1 MSFTYQSYTPS
12 GSRCLDATP
21 KRRLDASERNPA
33 AETAPQAGFGK
44 SRQTASRVTVRL
56 SARLSVVLA
65 YRRVR
70 DYRSVMVETS
80 PAVRCIGLV
89 KRYPDVTAVNQLD
102 LTIQRGECFGLLG
115 PNGAG
120 KTTTIEILEGL
131 TEPDAG
137 SVEVL
142 GLTWKNNAREIR
154 ERIGVQLQD
163 TQLGDKLTVL
173 EVLTLFRSL
182 YRDGKHPEDLL
193 DWFSLRPKANARY
206 HKLSGGQKQRVV
218 LACALVSNPEL
229 LFLDEP
235 TTGLDPQ
242 ARLAVWNVVQ
252 RYKAE
257 GGTVLLTTH
266 YMEEA
271 ARLCDRLAIV
281 DEGKLIAQGTPEE
294 LTSSLASAQV
304 LEVKVESS
312 TSPHAEPPPQLGF
325 KQRGEW
331 WVKSIDNAHSELGH
345 AIAQLLDGITS
356 SGLRVIALRTHQP
369 TLDDVF
375 LARTGKALRDG

>member
-1 MSFTYQSYTPS
+1 MVDVS
-12 GSRCLDATP
+12 
-21 KRRLDASERNPA
+21 PA
-33 AETAPQAGFGK
+33 A
-44 SRQTASRVTVRL
+44 
-56 SARLSVVLA
+56 
-65 YRRVR
+65 
-70 DYRSVMVETS
+70 
-80 PAVRCIGLV
+80 RCVGLV
-89 KRYPDVTAVNQLD
+89 KRYPDVVAVDHLD
-102 LTIQRGECFGLLG
+102 LTISRGECFGLLG

-120 KTTTIEILEGL
+120 KTTTVEILEGL
-131 TEPDAG
+131 TQPDEG
-137 SVEVL
+137 TVEVL
-142 GLTWKNNAREIR
+142 GLNWKNNAAEIR
-154 ERIGVQLQD
+154 QRIGVQLQD

-182 YRDGKHPEDLL
+182 YRDGKDPEELL

-218 LACALVSNPEL
+218 LACALVCNPEL

-252 RYKAE
+252 RYKAD

-271 ARLCDRLAIV
+271 ARLCDRIAIV
-281 DEGKLIAQGTPEE
+281 DEGKIIARGTPEE
-294 LTSSLASAQV
+294 LTASLGSAQV
-304 LEVKVESS
+304 LEVKLQAKGDAL
-312 TSPHAEPPPQLGF
+312 AEPPTNLGF

-331 WVKSIDNAHSELGH
+331 WVISVDDAQSELGPV
-345 AIAQLLDGITS
+345 ISNLLAALAAA
-356 SGLRVIALRTHQP
+356 GLEVAALRTHQP

-375 LARTGKALRDG
+375 LARTGKALRDGA

>member
-1 MSFTYQSYTPS
+1 MCAAALPQRGHVSCRLTQRFNFSDLQI
-12 GSRCLDATP
+12 RDAHMI
-21 KRRLDASERNPA
+21 D
-33 AETAPQAGFGK
+33 
-44 SRQTASRVTVRL
+44 
-56 SARLSVVLA
+56 
-65 YRRVR
+65 
-70 DYRSVMVETS
+70 TS

-89 KRYPDVTAVNQLD
+89 KRYPEVIAVNQLD

-142 GLTWKNNAREIR
+142 GMTWKSHARELR

-182 YRDGKHPEDLL
+182 YREGKDPEDLL
-193 DWFSLRPKANARY
+193 DWFSLRPKANTRY

-218 LACALVSNPEL
+218 LACAMVCNPEL

-281 DEGKLIAQGTPEE
+281 DEGKLIALGTPEE
-294 LTSSLASAQV
+294 LTSSLGSAQV
-304 LEVKVESS
+304 LEVKLDA
-312 TSPHAEPPPQLGF
+312 PDRPNAEPPTELGF
-325 KQRGEW
+325 RQRGEW
-331 WVKSIDNAHSELGH
+331 WVKSIDIGQSELGP
-345 AIAQLLDGITS
+345 AIAHLLAGLTS
-356 SGLRVIALRTHQP
+356 SGLQVIALRTHQP

-375 LARTGKALRDG
+375 LARTGKALRDA

>member
-1 MSFTYQSYTPS
+1 M
-12 GSRCLDATP
+12 A
-21 KRRLDASERNPA
+21 
-33 AETAPQAGFGK
+33 
-44 SRQTASRVTVRL
+44 
-56 SARLSVVLA
+56 
-65 YRRVR
+65 
-70 DYRSVMVETS
+70 ETS

-89 KRYPDVTAVNQLD
+89 RRYPEVIAVNQLD
-102 LTIQRGECFGLLG
+102 LTIERGECFGLLG

-142 GLTWKNNAREIR
+142 GLTWKNNPREIR

-182 YRDGKHPEDLL
+182 YREGKDPEDLL

-218 LACALVSNPEL
+218 LACALVCNPEL

-281 DEGKLIAQGTPEE
+281 DEGRLIAQGTPEE
-294 LTSSLASAQV
+294 LTNSLGSAQV
-304 LEVKVESS
+304 LEVKVQSL
-312 TSPHAEPPPQLGF
+312 TTPNAEPPPELGF

-331 WVKSIDNAHSELGH
+331 WVKSIDSTHAALGP
-345 AIAQLLDGITS
+345 AISDLLGGIS
-356 SGLRVIALRTHQP
+356 SAGLQVVALRTHQP

>member
-1 MSFTYQSYTPS
+1 MV
-12 GSRCLDATP
+12 DA
-21 KRRLDASERNPA
+21 
-33 AETAPQAGFGK
+33 
-44 SRQTASRVTVRL
+44 
-56 SARLSVVLA
+56 
-65 YRRVR
+65 
-70 DYRSVMVETS
+70 S

-89 KRYPDVTAVNQLD
+89 KRYPEVTAVNQLD
-102 LTIQRGECFGLLG
+102 LTIHRGECFGLLG

-137 SVEVL
+137 TVEVL
-142 GLTWKNNAREIR
+142 GMTWKTHAQEIR

-182 YRDGKHPEDLL
+182 YRDGKEPQDLL
-193 DWFSLRPKANARY
+193 DWFSLRPKANVPY
-206 HKLSGGQKQRVV
+206 QKLSGGQKQRVV
-218 LACALVSNPEL
+218 LACALVCNPEL

-294 LTSSLASAQV
+294 LTASLGSAQV
-304 LEVKVESS
+304 LEVKLESS
-312 TSPHAEPPPQLGF
+312 SSAMLEPPPQLGF

-331 WVKSIDNAHSELGH
+331 WVTSIDSSVAELGP
-345 AIAQLLDGITS
+345 AIAQLLGALTTA
-356 SGLRVIALRTHQP
+356 GQHVVALRTHQP

>member
-1 MSFTYQSYTPS
+1 VP
-12 GSRCLDATP
+12 
-21 KRRLDASERNPA
+21 RRTFNVTSTHSTR
-33 AETAPQAGFGK
+33 
-44 SRQTASRVTVRL
+44 SRVAPVFPGASHDTCRRYIEHRRNQHHRVTKQRAVCPATRAK
-56 SARLSVVLA
+56 SGVVALA
-65 YRRVR
+65 YRRTR
-70 DYRSVMVETS
+70 DYRLDMVDSS

-89 KRYPDVTAVNQLD
+89 KRYSDVIAVNHLD
-102 LTIQRGECFGLLG
+102 LTIDRGECFGLLG

-142 GLTWKNNAREIR
+142 GLTWKKNAQEIR

-182 YRDGKHPEDLL
+182 YRDGKDPEDLL
-193 DWFSLRPKANARY
+193 DWFSLRPKANTRY

-218 LACALVSNPEL
+218 LACALVCNPEL

-242 ARLAVWNVVQ
+242 ARLAVWNIVQ

-281 DEGKLIAQGTPEE
+281 DEGRLIAQGTPEA
-294 LTSSLASAQV
+294 LTDSLGSAQV
-304 LEVKVESS
+304 LEVKVES
-312 TSPHAEPPPQLGF
+312 TSPNAEPPHQLGF

-331 WVKSIDNAHSELGH
+331 WIKSIDSSHSELGP
-345 AIAQLLDGITS
+345 AIAGLLG
-356 SGLRVIALRTHQP
+356 GLTAANLHVVALRTHQP